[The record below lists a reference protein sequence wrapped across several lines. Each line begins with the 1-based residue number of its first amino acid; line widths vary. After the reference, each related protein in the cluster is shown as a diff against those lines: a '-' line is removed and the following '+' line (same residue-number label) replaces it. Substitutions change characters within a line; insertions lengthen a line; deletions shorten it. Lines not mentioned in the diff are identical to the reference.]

1 MLKKLTIQNFA
12 LIKNLEFIPDEGLN
26 ILTGETG
33 AGKTII
39 VNALSLIL
47 GKRSDATFIRH
58 GEQKLFIEAEFSLTK
73 PSIISF
79 LKQNDYIDNTE
90 SNDDNLLFIRREV
103 LITGKSRAFIND
115 SPVKINLLQELGTLL
130 IDFHGQHDHQSLFN
144 KELHLHILD
153 RFLAL
158 NLLPYQEQ
166 FKNFVTLKNRLS
178 SFLKRKK
185 EKNDRIELISFQKKE
200 IEKVRIESDDED
212 ILLDEELKKLDS
224 IEDIKKSAKNIENII
239 NANSI
244 LPSLSI
250 LKEESLKLSEV
261 DKNFKK
267 IAQDLESSYLSIED
281 FNSSADYLASS
292 IEFNEEQYN
301 YLNNRFEEFQKLKKK
316 YGPKLEDVL
325 KYYEEISIELED
337 GESFDEIISK
347 MRKELDSLKSKLY
360 SLAKNISKTR
370 KKGSLEFKKEIEKQF
385 LEVGLKNSEFD
396 VRFTEKNDD
405 KESELEF
412 QETGIDEIEFYIK
425 TNVGDKFNPLVKT
438 ASGGEIS
445 RIMLAIKTITNSKE
459 GVDTLVFDEIDTG
472 ISGEISEKVGNKI
485 LNLSKM
491 GKQIF
496 TITHIPF
503 IASRGE
509 SHFVVRKKI
518 INNSTETSMLK
529 ITKEER
535 IKEISQMIS
544 SSITGSENLRA
555 SAEEMILRQ

>member
-26 ILTGETG
+26 IITGETG

-47 GKRSDATFIRH
+47 GKRSDTTFIRH

-79 LKQNDYIDNTE
+79 LKRNDYFDTE
-90 SNDDNLLFIRREV
+90 SDDNLLYIRREV
-103 LITGKSRAFIND
+103 SSTGKSRAFIND

-158 NLLPYQEQ
+158 DLSSYQEQ
-166 FKNFVTLKNRLS
+166 FRNYITLKNRLS

-200 IEKVRIESDDED
+200 IEKVKIESDDED
-212 ILLDEELKKLDS
+212 ILLDKELKKLDS

-281 FNSSADYLASS
+281 FNSSADYLANS

-325 KYYEEISIELED
+325 KYYEEISSELED

-347 MRKELDSLKSKLY
+347 MKKELDSLKNKLY
-360 SLAKNISKTR
+360 LLAKSISKTR
-370 KKGSLEFKKEIEKQF
+370 RKGSLEFKKEIEKQF

-396 VRFTEKNDD
+396 VRFAENND
-405 KESELEF
+405 EETELEL

-485 LNLSKM
+485 LNLSKL

-503 IASRGE
+503 IASRGD

-518 INNSTETSMLK
+518 VNNSTETSLTK
-529 ITKEER
+529 ISKEER
-535 IKEISQMIS
+535 VTEISQMIS
-544 SSITGSENLRA
+544 SSINGSENLRA
-555 SAEEMILRQ
+555 SAEEMIKRQ